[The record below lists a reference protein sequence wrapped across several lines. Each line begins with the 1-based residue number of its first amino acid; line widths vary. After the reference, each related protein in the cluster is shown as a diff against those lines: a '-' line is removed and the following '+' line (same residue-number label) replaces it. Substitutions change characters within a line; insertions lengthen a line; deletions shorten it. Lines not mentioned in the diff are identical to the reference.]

1 LTRVN
6 SLVRLLTETCR
17 AEADDEAKE
26 AENPMKPTTTWILIA
41 DGARARIFAN
51 DGPGKGIEL
60 VEGATF
66 DADHR
71 PDREIASDKPGRTF
85 ESVGATRHAIQPH
98 HDPHR
103 ELKRAFSERL
113 AAMLDEKLAAKAF
126 DRVVLV
132 APPVTLG
139 DLRSALSAHVKAAVY
154 AELDKDLTKTP
165 AHELPQHLAAVM
177 AV

>member
-1 LTRVN
+1 
-6 SLVRLLTETCR
+6 
-17 AEADDEAKE
+17 
-26 AENPMKPTTTWILIA
+26 MKPTTTWILIA

-51 DGPGKGIEL
+51 HGPGKGIEA
-60 VEGATF
+60 VAGTEF
-66 DADHR
+66 DSDHR
-71 PDREIASDKPGRTF
+71 PDRELTSDKPGRTHEF
-85 ESVGATRHAIQPH
+85 VGETRHAIQPH

-113 AAMLDEKLAAKAF
+113 AAMLDERLAAKAY

-165 AHELPQHLAAVM
+165 VHELPEHLGAVM

>member
-1 LTRVN
+1 MR
-6 SLVRLLTETCR
+6 
-17 AEADDEAKE
+17 
-26 AENPMKPTTTWILIA
+26 PTTTWILIA

-51 DGPGKGIEL
+51 HGPGKGVEA
-60 VEGATF
+60 VEGAEF
-66 DADHR
+66 AADHR
-71 PDREIASDKPGRTF
+71 PDREILSDKPGRTF
-85 ESVGATRHAIQPH
+85 ESVGTTRHAIQPH

-113 AAMLDEKLAAKAF
+113 AQLLDQKLAQKAY

-139 DLRSALSAHVKAAVY
+139 DLREALSDPVKAAVY
-154 AELDKDLTKTP
+154 AELGKDLTKTP
-165 AHELPQHLAAVM
+165 THELPEHLAAVL

>member
-1 LTRVN
+1 MR
-6 SLVRLLTETCR
+6 
-17 AEADDEAKE
+17 
-26 AENPMKPTTTWILIA
+26 PTTTWILIA

-51 DGPGKGIEL
+51 HGPGKGVEA
-60 VEGATF
+60 VEGAEFT
-66 DADHR
+66 ADHR
-71 PDREIASDKPGRTF
+71 PDREILSDKPGRTF
-85 ESVGATRHAIQPH
+85 ESVGTTRHAIQPH

-113 AAMLDEKLAAKAF
+113 AQLLDQKLAQKAY

-139 DLRSALSAHVKAAVY
+139 DLREALSDPVKAAVY
-154 AELDKDLTKTP
+154 AELGKDLTKTP
-165 AHELPQHLAAVM
+165 THELPEHLAAVL

>member
-1 LTRVN
+1 
-6 SLVRLLTETCR
+6 
-17 AEADDEAKE
+17 
-26 AENPMKPTTTWILIA
+26 MKPTTTWILIA

-51 DGPGKGIEL
+51 HGPGKGIEA
-60 VEGATF
+60 VEGGEF

-71 PDREIASDKPGRTF
+71 PDHEIVSDKAGRTF

-113 AAMLDEKLAAKAF
+113 AAMLDEQLAEKAY
-126 DRVVLV
+126 DRVILV

-139 DLRSALSAHVKAAVY
+139 DLRAALSAHVKAAVY

-165 AHELPQHLAAVM
+165 TAELPQHLGAVL